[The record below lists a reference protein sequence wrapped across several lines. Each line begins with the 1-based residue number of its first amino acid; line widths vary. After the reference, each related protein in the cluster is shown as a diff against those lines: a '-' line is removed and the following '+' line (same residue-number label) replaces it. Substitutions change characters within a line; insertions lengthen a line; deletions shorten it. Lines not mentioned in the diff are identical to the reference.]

1 MCSLIA
7 SERKLKTHNLYFASF
22 VSKCYYILYEVFVTC
37 QISHLIL
44 PRVIRRSVD
53 ILEVIV
59 TGIVP
64 GV

>member
-7 SERKLKTHNLYFASF
+7 SERKLKTHNLDFVSFASE
-22 VSKCYYILYEVFVTC
+22 CYYILYKVFVTC
-37 QISHLIL
+37 QISHVIL

-59 TGIVP
+59 AGIVP